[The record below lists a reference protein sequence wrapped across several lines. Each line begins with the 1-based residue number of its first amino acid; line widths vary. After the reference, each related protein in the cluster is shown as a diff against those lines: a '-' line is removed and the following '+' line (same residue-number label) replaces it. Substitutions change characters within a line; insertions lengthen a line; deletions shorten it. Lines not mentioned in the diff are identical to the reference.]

1 MKKIAF
7 YILLII
13 IWELVYRL
21 GVDVFKVWKA
31 YSFPSPLNV
40 LKSIYVLM
48 EEKILW
54 IAVLTSMK
62 RLLIGYAISLVVGLA
77 LGLVIVRYKYIDE
90 NLTPLILGLQTL
102 PSVCWIPFAILW
114 YGISEESII
123 FVIAMGSMFAIS
135 IATES
140 AIKNIQPLY
149 TKAARTMG
157 AKGMKLYFNV
167 TLPAALPTIV
177 SGLKQGWSFAWR
189 ALISGE
195 MISATKGLGHVLMV
209 GRDLADIGQVV
220 AVMLIIIALGLL
232 LDKAVFGK
240 IEASIRQ
247 RWGLE
252 ANR

>member
-1 MKKIAF
+1 
-7 YILLII
+7 
-13 IWELVYRL
+13 
-21 GVDVFKVWKA
+21 
-31 YSFPSPLNV
+31 
-40 LKSIYVLM
+40 M